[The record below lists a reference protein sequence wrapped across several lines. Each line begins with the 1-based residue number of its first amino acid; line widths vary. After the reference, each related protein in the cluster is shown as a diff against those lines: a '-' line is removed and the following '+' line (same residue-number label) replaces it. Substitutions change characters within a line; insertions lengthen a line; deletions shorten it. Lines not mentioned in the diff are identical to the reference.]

1 MSGGELEEYD
11 EEEEYSKQ
19 QEDST
24 TNLNHNQDISGIV
37 AKPRPKTAKAKN
49 EEDNIFYR
57 R

>member
-1 MSGGELEEYD
+1 MEEYD
-11 EEEEYSKQ
+11 EEEQYSHHQ
-19 QEDST
+19 HEDSA
-24 TNLNHNQDISGIV
+24 TNLNDNHDISGIV